1 MKKDRGIIRWGKT
14 SLAVLFIIFCATVS
28 LATAASI
35 EKQLNALK
43 IEDKEFDVNLE
54 VLAPTVNVGQPMS
67 FAIKANKEF
76 YLYLFVIDDNDKGYM
91 ILPNKLQQYS
101 IYQADERYVVPE
113 ETLRFYS
120 NHPGTEEVIMI
131 AATKKLELTRD
142 CFQTSGKFMAGS
154 RDKINKEVKALHSRA
169 SKMDC
174 RIVTRRI
181 FIQVDGNTTTGVAL
195 PFVSC
200 NKTHFH
206 IGERM
211 FIRVGADKAGFITL
225 FNRGKNGRIRRIEEV
240 KVDGENFQ
248 RISTEA
254 LGPVGTSTLI
264 AVWSAEKD
272 VSQEV
277 VDEGI
282 RLSESGTEEFSTFAY
297 TLEK

>member
-1 MKKDRGIIRWGKT
+1 MKENRGIIRWGKT
-14 SLAVLFIIFCATVS
+14 SLAVLFMIFCVAVS

-35 EKQLNALK
+35 EKQLKALK

-67 FAIKANKEF
+67 FAIKANQEF

-91 ILPNKLQQYS
+91 ILPNKLQQYNS
-101 IYQADERYVVPE
+101 YQAGERYMVPE
-113 ETLRFYS
+113 KALQFYS

-131 AATKKLELTRD
+131 AATKKLELTKGR
-142 CFQTSGKFMAGS
+142 FQTSGRFMAGS
-154 RDKINKEVKALHSRA
+154 RDMIDKEVKALHSRA
-169 SKMDC
+169 SEMDS
-174 RIVTRRI
+174 RIVARRI
-181 FIQVDGNTTTGVAL
+181 SIQVDGNTTTGVAL

-200 NKTHFH
+200 NKTRFH

-211 FIRVGADKAGFITL
+211 LIRVGADKAGFITL

-240 KVDGENFQ
+240 RVDGKTFQ

-254 LGPVGTSTLI
+254 MGPVGTSTLI

-272 VSQEV
+272 VSQDV

-297 TLEK
+297 TLKK

>member
-1 MKKDRGIIRWGKT
+1 MKENRGIIRWGKI
-14 SLAVLFIIFCATVS
+14 SLAVLFIIFCAAIS

-35 EKQLNALK
+35 EKQFKALK

-67 FAIKANKEF
+67 LAIKANQEF

-101 IYQADERYVVPE
+101 VYQADERYMVPE
-113 ETLRFYS
+113 ETLQFYS
-120 NHPGTEEVIMI
+120 NHPGTEEVIII
-131 AATKKLELTRD
+131 AATKKLALTKGR
-142 CFQTSGKFMAGS
+142 FQTSGRFMKGS
-154 RDKINKEVKALHSRA
+154 RDMINKEVKALHSRA
-169 SKMDC
+169 SEMDS
-174 RIVTRRI
+174 RIVARRI

-200 NKTHFH
+200 NKTRFH

-211 FIRVGADKAGFITL
+211 LIRVGADKAGFITL
-225 FNRGKNGRIRRIEEV
+225 FNRGKHGRIRRIEEV
-240 KVDGENFQ
+240 RVDGKTFQ

-254 LGPVGTSTLI
+254 MGAVGTSTLI
-264 AVWSAEKD
+264 AVWSAGKD
-272 VSQEV
+272 VSQDV

-297 TLEK
+297 TLKK